1 MADFNKFDIFVQD
14 LAHGEHKLQT
24 HQLKLAFCAA
34 ANAPVAANA
43 LLANLTAIATTNIDD
58 VNLTLITSEQTAGVY
73 KICIEDKLLTATDTV
88 PAFKYIVIY
97 NSAATVKT
105 NPLIG
110 WYAYPADQVLYVGD
124 TFTINF
130 DDANGVFTIT

>member
-1 MADFNKFDIFVQD
+1 MADFNRFNIFVQD

-34 ANAPVAANA
+34 ANTPLAANTILA
-43 LLANLTAIATTNIDD
+43 DLTVIDTANLDSVDLALA
-58 VNLTLITSEQTAGVY
+58 SSAQTAGVY
-73 KICIEDKLLTATDTV
+73 KLCITDKVLTATGTV

-97 NSAATVKT
+97 NSAATTKV

-110 WYAYPADQVLYVGD
+110 WYAYTADQILYLGD
-124 TFTINF
+124 KFTVNF
-130 DDANGVFTIT
+130 DDAAGVLTIT